1 MERKELEKYYQAQAD
16 DMAGEVAERR
26 RLGLPYATGEI
37 ISFVAAF
44 ICFAISVVHNMQG
57 AWLIA
62 ALACLVLYIYL
73 RNKDGKNTKLIRH
86 FEDLEQVYRHEL
98 CYLKGDFTPFDDGS
112 QFVNPAHP
120 FSFDMD
126 IFGPESLFQRINRT
140 VTSGGRAR
148 LAEILSSLNYDAE
161 RSEALTEWASDEK
174 AMAAFKA
181 IGQGG
186 TLHTEQLMAGLKE
199 AESVSMPAYVSSK
212 LFMPAI
218 WLLRL
223 SLLAAFAL
231 AACNMVSWNLPI
243 WWLILQFF
251 IVYLLSNNPLKKL
264 SSTLTQL
271 AHEAESYAETLR
283 VVGKMHFEA
292 PENQRLQATLQRS
305 ATFFRQ
311 LSTLLHDLD
320 KRGNILGIFVLDA
333 LGLRDMVLMHHVW
346 RWKQAYR
353 GMTHEWIEALSEA
366 DALVSMATFRLNE
379 PEARPANVV
388 ESDRL
393 VYDGKGLW
401 HPFLGAR
408 AVRNDF
414 KLADRHYYIITGA
427 NMAGKSTFL
436 RTLGINY
443 ILAINGLPVFAD
455 ELTVSRFS
463 LFTSMRTSDSLT
475 QGISYFDAELLRLE
489 QLLEFCK
496 QHAPVLII
504 LDEILKGTNSADKLN
519 GSRLFLEHVYHQNV
533 TGVIA
538 THDLE
543 LSKMADKYPDRIHNY
558 CFEIAL
564 ADDVTYSYKIAPGT
578 SHNQNATFLLK
589 QMLQRSTLAE
599 E

>member
-1 MERKELEKYYQAQAD
+1 M
-16 DMAGEVAERR
+16 
-26 RLGLPYATGEI
+26 
-37 ISFVAAF
+37 
-44 ICFAISVVHNMQG
+44 
-57 AWLIA
+57 
-62 ALACLVLYIYL
+62 
-73 RNKDGKNTKLIRH
+73 
-86 FEDLEQVYRHEL
+86 
-98 CYLKGDFTPFDDGS
+98 
-112 QFVNPAHP
+112 
-120 FSFDMD
+120 
-126 IFGPESLFQRINRT
+126 
-140 VTSGGRAR
+140 
-148 LAEILSSLNYDAE
+148 
-161 RSEALTEWASDEK
+161 
-174 AMAAFKA
+174 
-181 IGQGG
+181 
-186 TLHTEQLMAGLKE
+186 
-199 AESVSMPAYVSSK
+199 
-212 LFMPAI
+212 
-218 WLLRL
+218 
-223 SLLAAFAL
+223 
-231 AACNMVSWNLPI
+231 
-243 WWLILQFF
+243 
-251 IVYLLSNNPLKKL
+251 
-264 SSTLTQL
+264 
-271 AHEAESYAETLR
+271 
-283 VVGKMHFEA
+283 
-292 PENQRLQATLQRS
+292 
-305 ATFFRQ
+305 
-311 LSTLLHDLD
+311 
-320 KRGNILGIFVLDA
+320 
-333 LGLRDMVLMHHVW
+333 
-346 RWKQAYR
+346 
-353 GMTHEWIEALSEA
+353 
-366 DALVSMATFRLNE
+366 
-379 PEARPANVV
+379 V

-393 VYDGKGLW
+393 VYEGKGLW

-489 QLLEFCK
+489 QLLDFCK